1 MDLLTPDET
10 LLAIS
15 KPSLAELGNIVL
27 TQGDTVVLAAG
38 FEDRAFAFFNSALIH
53 GRHFRVIIVEYLPP
67 NPQNR
72 IRDALAAALEIGIL
86 VEVLTYDRE
95 NPTGF
100 GDLLL
105 DALGHR
111 SGRTFLDI
119 SGMSRLL
126 IVQTLVALHQSDE
139 SLQRTL
145 LIYTEAAEY
154 PPTLEEA
161 QKALQA
167 AEENPSE
174 PIHFL
179 SSGVF
184 EISVLPELSAVG
196 FASSPT
202 RLIVFP
208 TLDAVHLTAL
218 LTELQPAQLSV
229 IEGQPPDPVNQ
240 WRPDIIGKINELD
253 RLQKQGGAERETA
266 STLDYRDTLDRLL
279 RLYAKHGVRERIV
292 LSPTGSKMQSV
303 AVGLFRAWIRDV
315 QIVYP
320 TSSGFCSAES
330 YTVGIGPTRLL
341 DLSPFSK
348 RTADSLLDVA

>member
-1 MDLLTPDET
+1 MDLSTPDET

-15 KPSLAELGNIVL
+15 KPSLTELGDLAL
-27 TQGDTVVLAAG
+27 TEGDTLVLSAG
-38 FEDRAFAFFNSALIH
+38 FEDRAFAFLNSALAS
-53 GRHFRVIIVEYLPP
+53 GRKFRVIVVEYLPH

-72 IRDALAAALEIGIL
+72 IAAARAAAAQRGIA
-86 VEVLTYDRE
+86 VDVLTYDRE
-95 NPTGF
+95 NPIGF
-100 GDLLL
+100 GDLLV
-105 DALGHR
+105 ASLGNR

-126 IVQTLVALHQSDE
+126 IVQTLVALHESDE
-139 SLQRTL
+139 SLQRTHV
-145 LIYTEAAEY
+145 IYTEAAEY
-154 PPTLEEA
+154 PPTLEDA
-161 QKALQA
+161 KKALQA

-179 SSGVF
+179 ASGVF
-184 EISVLPELSAVG
+184 EVTVLPELSAVG

-208 TLDAVHLTAL
+208 TLDRVHLTAL
-218 LTELQPAQLSV
+218 LTELQPSQLTV
-229 IEGQPPDPVNQ
+229 IEGQPPSRANQ
-240 WRPDIIGKINELD
+240 WRPGIIGQINELD
-253 RLQKQGGAERETA
+253 RLQTQTGAEREMT

-279 RLYAKHGVRERIV
+279 RLYAKHGIRERVV

-341 DLSPFSK
+341 DLAPFAKLTTESD
-348 RTADSLLDVA
+348 RAVA

>member
-15 KPSLAELGNIVL
+15 KPSLTQLSNLALTDGDTLVL
-27 TQGDTVVLAAG
+27 TAG
-38 FEDRAFAFFNSALIH
+38 FEDRASAFLTSALAS
-53 GRHFRVIIVEYLPP
+53 GRRFRVILVDYLPH

-72 IRDALAAALEIGIL
+72 IAAALSECAKCGIT
-86 VEVLTYDRE
+86 VDVLTYDRE
-95 NPTGF
+95 NPAGF
-100 GDLLL
+100 GDLFL
-105 DALGHR
+105 ASLGDR
-111 SGRTFLDI
+111 SGRTFIDI

-126 IVQTLVALHQSDE
+126 IVQTLVALHGSDE
-139 SLQRTL
+139 SLERTFV
-145 LIYTEAAEY
+145 IYTEAAEY
-154 PPTLEEA
+154 PPTLEVAREA
-161 QKALQA
+161 LRV
-167 AEENPSE
+167 AEENPAE

-184 EISVLPELSAVG
+184 EITVLPELSAVG

-208 TLDAVHLTAL
+208 TLERIHLTSL
-218 LTELQPAQLSV
+218 LTELQPAQLTV
-229 IEGQPPDPVNQ
+229 IEGQPPSPANQ
-240 WRPDIIGKINELD
+240 WRPGIVGQINELD
-253 RLQKQGGAERETA
+253 RLQTQTGAEREMT

-279 RLYAKHGVRERIV
+279 RLYAKHGIRERIV

-303 AVGLFRAWIRDV
+303 AVGLFRSWVRDV

-330 YTVGIGPTRLL
+330 YTVGVGPTRLL
-341 DLSPFSK
+341 DLTPFAKQATESH
-348 RTADSLLDVA
+348 RAVA

>member
-1 MDLLTPDET
+1 MDLSTPDEM
-10 LLAIS
+10 LLSIS
-15 KPSLAELGNIVL
+15 KPPLTEMGNLIPDE
-27 TQGDTVVLAAG
+27 GDTLVLSAG
-38 FEDRAFAFFNSALIH
+38 FEDRAFRFLNSALAN
-53 GRHFRVIIVEYLPP
+53 GRNFRVIMVEYLPH
-67 NPQNR
+67 NPENR
-72 IRDALAAALEIGIL
+72 IDAALAAATEAGIR
-86 VEVLTYDRE
+86 VKVLTYDRA
-95 NPTGF
+95 NPIGF

-105 DALGHR
+105 ETLGHR
-111 SGRTFLDI
+111 SGQTFVDI

-126 IVQTLVALHQSDE
+126 IVQTLVALHQSDG
-139 SLQRTL
+139 SLQRAF

-154 PPTLEEA
+154 PPTLDEA
-161 QKALQA
+161 KKALQA

-179 SSGVF
+179 ASGVF
-184 EISVLPELSAVG
+184 EVTVLPELSAVG
-196 FASSPT
+196 FASAPT

-208 TLDAVHLTAL
+208 TLDRVHLTAL
-218 LTELQPAQLSV
+218 LTELQPAQLTV
-229 IEGQPPDPVNQ
+229 IEGQPPSPANQ
-240 WRPDIIGKINELD
+240 WRPGIIGQINELD
-253 RLQKQGGAERETA
+253 RLQAQTGAEREMT

-279 RLYAKHGVRERIV
+279 RLYAKHGIHERIV

-330 YTVGIGPTRLL
+330 YTVGAGPTRYL

-348 RTADSLLDVA
+348 TKSNSLLDVA

>member
-1 MDLLTPDET
+1 MDISTPDET
-10 LLAIS
+10 LLALS
-15 KPSLAELGNIVL
+15 KPSLQLLGDLAL
-27 TQGDTVVLAAG
+27 TEGDTLVLSAG
-38 FEDRAFAFFNSALIH
+38 FEDRAFAFLNSALAR
-53 GRHFRVIIVEYLPP
+53 GRLFHVVVVEYLPHH
-67 NPQNR
+67 PQNR
-72 IRDALAAALEIGIL
+72 IAAEFALAQEHGISM
-86 VEVLTYDRE
+86 EVLTYDRE

-105 DALGHR
+105 ASLARR
-111 SGRTFLDI
+111 SGRTFIDI

-126 IVQTLVALHQSDE
+126 IVQTLVALHDSNE
-139 SLQRTL
+139 SLQRTFV
-145 LIYTEAAEY
+145 IYTEAAEY
-154 PPTLEEA
+154 SPTLEDAE
-161 QKALQA
+161 KALQA
-167 AEENPSE
+167 AEENPAE

-179 SSGVF
+179 ASGVF
-184 EISVLPELSAVG
+184 EVTVLPELSAVG

-208 TLDAVHLTAL
+208 TLDRIHLTSL
-218 LTELQPAQLSV
+218 LTELQPAHLTV
-229 IEGQPPDPVNQ
+229 IEGQPPSPLNG
-240 WRPDIIGKINELD
+240 WRPTIIGQINELD
-253 RLQKQGGAERETA
+253 RLQTQTGAEREMT

-330 YTVGIGPTRLL
+330 YTIGVGPTRIL
-341 DLSPFSK
+341 DLAPFEKTTTSD
-348 RTADSLLDVA
+348 AAMA